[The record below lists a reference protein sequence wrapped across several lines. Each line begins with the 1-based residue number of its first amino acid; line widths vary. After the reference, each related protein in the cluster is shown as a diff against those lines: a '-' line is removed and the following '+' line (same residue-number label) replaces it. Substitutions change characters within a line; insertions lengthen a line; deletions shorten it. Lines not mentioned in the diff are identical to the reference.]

1 MSSSVILGTADGK
14 EVVAAIDPATFSAPL
29 ERVRLTADYHRA
41 PPPGFPALEIGHRL
55 GAIIDAGVTLRVT
68 GAEADALIAAG
79 AAIAIDRA
87 PSAQVAP
94 APAAAEPQ
102 APDASA
108 PQVSTAE
115 KLEGRPGSA
124 KKSAQRAAPPT
135 LKVPS

>member
-87 PSAQVAP
+87 PSA
-94 APAAAEPQ
+94 APAAPEPQ
-102 APDASA
+102 APDTSA
-108 PQVSTAE
+108 PQEPTAE